1 MTSRKNWTSCTVNCK
16 KITFFKNAQCVFRG
30 SNPAF
35 NGICIVLHQVQH
47 FYIQFLHIVQ
57 ITVSISENSSESS
70 PTDKAKLT
78 VPSLSHSLS

>member
-1 MTSRKNWTSCTVNCK
+1 VTSRKNWISCIVNCK
-16 KITFFKNAQCVFRG
+16 KITFSKNAQSVFRG

-35 NGICIVLHQVQH
+35 HGICIVLHQVQH
-47 FYIQFLHIVQ
+47 FYIQFERKVQ
-57 ITVSISENSSESS
+57 ITVDISENSSESS